1 MIHVRAI
8 IDVRDAPLLYVIR
21 DLEIVPAATP
31 LAIDQPHSV
40 ERGTVE
46 DELITRTSHTHPL
59 FRYDNGEVF
68 DLLETS
74 LRGTNYSAAI
84 VQFRKAQ
91 DGRSAYF
98 SLVSQHASDDVW
110 QETISGADDY
120 LKNGTLSGTNSIP
133 LSSHIYKHR
142 KS

>member
-21 DLEIVPAATP
+21 DLEIVPSATP
-31 LAIDQPHSV
+31 LAMDQPHSV
-40 ERGTVE
+40 EHGTLV
-46 DELITRTSHTHPL
+46 DELITRTSHSHPL
-59 FRYDNGEVF
+59 FRYREVC

-74 LRGTNYSAAI
+74 RHVTNYSATM

-91 DGRSAYF
+91 DGRSAYV
-98 SLVSQHASDDVW
+98 SLVSQHDGDDVW